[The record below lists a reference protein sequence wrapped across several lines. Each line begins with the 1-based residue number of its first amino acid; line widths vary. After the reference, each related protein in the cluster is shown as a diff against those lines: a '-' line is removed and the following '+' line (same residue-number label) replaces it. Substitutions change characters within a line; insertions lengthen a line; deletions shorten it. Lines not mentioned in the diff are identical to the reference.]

1 MGTFLTS
8 QYINLTRRVV
18 SIKLLNIY
26 ETIQNKV
33 QKKQHKKWNNG
44 GDRVEKNTKEKCKKR

>member
-44 GDRVEKNTKEKCKKR
+44 GDTVEKNTKEKCKKR